1 MSGNNKWFRIHAI
14 LVNDKIP
21 FKDAEKIAQ
30 NILKKDGNIF
40 YRHEGNN
47 FRFRNIPKTRFNK
60 YRSKIVNDDITIV
73 FGLLKPEYRI

>member
-1 MSGNNKWFRIHAI
+1 MTNWRIHAI

-21 FKDAEKIAQ
+21 FKDAEKVAQ
-30 NILKKDGNIF
+30 DILKKDKIF